1 VSDPKPTREQLI
13 ALAKSDPE
21 AIADLVL
28 ALWSRVEALE
38 AKVAELQRN
47 SRTSSKPPSSDKGN
61 FANPPKPNPKSLR
74 RKSGRKSGGQ
84 PGHPGSTLQQS
95 VTPDHIEEHRLDGA
109 AVCPQCGGPLHI
121 SPPGE
126 PLHPQDCEC
135 RQVFELP
142 AIRIEIT
149 EHRAEKTFCQRCGAA
164 AAAPFPE
171 GVAAPVQYG
180 PAVRAAALYLGGY
193 QMIPYQR
200 LAETFNELFA
210 CPLSQGTLANIVR
223 GGGHQAAAAM
233 GPVREALRRA
243 PTAHADETGC
253 RVMGKR
259 HWLHVF
265 STESLTCFHLDAH
278 RGAEAMARGGMIPG
292 YRGNLIHDC
301 LGAYGVFVL
310 CLHYYCNAHLQREL
324 TYLHEEMKQPWA
336 KDMIDLLLEAKEL
349 SEREKSRPPDARR
362 VIGERT
368 MDRIMARYSRIV
380 IDGFA
385 INPEPPPPPP
395 GTRGR
400 VKRGKALNLLRRLD
414 TRPCEIMGF
423 FALPEAAVPYDN
435 NQAERDLRMMKV
447 REKISGT
454 FRSEAHGRA
463 FCELRGVV
471 SSVRKQG
478 REMLESLKE
487 LILSPAKLG
496 KSLATAKGT

>member
-1 VSDPKPTREQLI
+1 MSDLRPTREQLI
-13 ALAKSDPE
+13 ALAKRDPE

-28 ALWSRVEALE
+28 SLWSRVEALE
-38 AKVAELQRN
+38 AKVAQLQAN

-61 FANPPKPNPKSLR
+61 FANPPKSKPKSLR
-74 RKSGRKSGGQ
+74 TKSGKKSGGQ
-84 PGHPGSTLQQS
+84 PGHPGNTLQQS
-95 VTPDHIEEHRLDGA
+95 ATPDHIEEHRLDSA
-109 AVCPQCGGPLHI
+109 AICPECGGPLETT
-121 SPPGE
+121 PPGE
-126 PLHPQDCEC
+126 PLHPHGCEC

-149 EHRAEKTFCQRCGAA
+149 EHRAEKTFCQRCGATATA
-164 AAAPFPE
+164 AFPD

-180 PAVRAAALYLGGY
+180 PAVRATALYLGGY

-200 LAETFNELFA
+200 LAETFGELFG
-210 CPLSQGTLANIVR
+210 CPLSQGTLGNIVR
-223 GGGHQAAAAM
+223 SGGRHAAAAM
-233 GPVREALRRA
+233 EPVREALRQA

-265 STESLTCFHLDAH
+265 STSFLTCFHLDAK
-278 RGAEAMARGGMIPG
+278 RGAQAMVRGGMIPG
-292 YRGNLIHDC
+292 YCGNLIHDC
-301 LGAYGVFVL
+301 LGAYGTFGN

-324 TYLHEEMKQPWA
+324 TYVHEEMKQAWA

-349 SEREKSRPPDARR
+349 ADREKSRPPDARR
-362 VIGERT
+362 IIGEVAVN
-368 MDRIMARYSRIV
+368 RIMARYSRIV

-385 INPEPPPPPP
+385 VNPEPPPPPP

-400 VKRGKALNLLRRLD
+400 VKRGKPLNLLRRLD
-414 TRPCEIMGF
+414 TRACEIMGF
-423 FALPEAAVPYDN
+423 FALPESGVPYDN

-454 FRSEAHGRA
+454 FRSEEHGRA

-478 REMLESLKE
+478 RRMLESLKE
-487 LILSPAKLG
+487 LVVSPAQLG
-496 KSLATAKGT
+496 ESLAAVKET

>member
-1 VSDPKPTREQLI
+1 VSDLRPTREQLI
-13 ALAKSDPE
+13 ALAKRDPE

-28 ALWSRVEALE
+28 SLWSRVEALE
-38 AKVAELQRN
+38 AKVAQLQAN

-61 FANPPKPNPKSLR
+61 FANPPKSKPKSLR
-74 RKSGRKSGGQ
+74 TKSGKKSGGQ
-84 PGHPGSTLQQS
+84 PGHPGNTLQQS
-95 VTPDHIEEHRLDGA
+95 ATPDHIEEHRLDSA
-109 AVCPQCGGPLHI
+109 AICPECGGPLETT
-121 SPPGE
+121 PPGE
-126 PLHPQDCEC
+126 PLHPHGCEC

-149 EHRAEKTFCQRCGAA
+149 EHRAEKTFCQRCGATATA
-164 AAAPFPE
+164 AFPD

-180 PAVRAAALYLGGY
+180 PAVRATALYLGGY

-200 LAETFNELFA
+200 LAETFGELFG
-210 CPLSQGTLANIVR
+210 CPLSQGTLGNIVR
-223 GGGHQAAAAM
+223 SGGRHAAAAM
-233 GPVREALRRA
+233 EPVREALRQA
-243 PTAHADETGC
+243 PTAHSDETGC

-265 STESLTCFHLDAH
+265 STSFLTCFHLDAK
-278 RGAEAMARGGMIPG
+278 RGAQAMVRGGMIPG
-292 YRGNLIHDC
+292 YCGNLIHDC
-301 LGAYGVFVL
+301 LGAYGTFGN

-324 TYLHEEMKQPWA
+324 TYVHEEMKQAWA

-349 SEREKSRPPDARR
+349 ADREKSRPPDARR
-362 VIGERT
+362 IIGEVAVN
-368 MDRIMARYSRIV
+368 RIMARYSRIV

-385 INPEPPPPPP
+385 VNPEPPPPPP

-400 VKRGKALNLLRRLD
+400 VKRGKPLNLLRRLD
-414 TRPCEIMGF
+414 TRACEIMGF
-423 FALPEAAVPYDN
+423 FALPESGVPYDN

-454 FRSEAHGRA
+454 FRSEEHGRA

-478 REMLESLKE
+478 RRMLESLKE
-487 LILSPAKLG
+487 LVVSPAQLG
-496 KSLATAKGT
+496 ESLAAVKET

>member
-1 VSDPKPTREQLI
+1 MSDLRPTREQLI
-13 ALAKSDPE
+13 ALAKRDPE

-28 ALWSRVEALE
+28 SLWIRVEALE

-74 RKSGRKSGGQ
+74 RKSGKKSGGQ
-84 PGHPGSTLQQS
+84 PGHPGRTLQKS
-95 VTPDHIEEHRLDGA
+95 ATPDHIVEHRLDSS
-109 AVCPQCGGPLHI
+109 AVCPQCGGPLNI
-121 SPPGE
+121 ARPGE
-126 PLHPQDCEC
+126 SLYPQDCEC

-149 EHRAEKTFCQRCGAA
+149 EHRAESTYCQRCGAA
-164 AAAPFPE
+164 ATAAFPE

-200 LAETFNELFA
+200 LAETFGELFG

-223 GGGHQAAAAM
+223 SGGHAAAAAM
-233 GPVREALRRA
+233 GPVREALRQA

-265 STESLTCFHLDAH
+265 STGLLTCFHLDAH
-278 RGAEAMARGGMIPG
+278 RGAEAMERGGMIAG

-301 LGAYGVFVL
+301 LGAYGVFLL

-324 TYLHEEMKQPWA
+324 TYLHEEVKQPWA
-336 KDMIDLLLEAKEL
+336 KDMIELLLEAKDL
-349 SEREKSRPPDARR
+349 SEREKSRSPDARR
-362 VIGERT
+362 VIGEGT
-368 MDRIMARYSRIV
+368 VNRIMARYSQIV
-380 IDGFA
+380 IEGFA

-400 VKRGKALNLLRRLD
+400 VKRGKALNLLHRLD
-414 TRPCEIMGF
+414 TRACEIMGF
-423 FALPEAAVPYDN
+423 FALPDAGVPYDN

-454 FRSEAHGRA
+454 FRSEAHGQA

-478 REMLESLKE
+478 RAMLESLKE
-487 LILSPAKLG
+487 LLLSPARLG
-496 KSLATAKGT
+496 ASLATSEGT